1 MVFRMLLAF
10 LIFNQTDHFAKTI
23 GFAWAKAFARWPIFK
38 IVSFLQYLV
47 FFEWFFPQN
56 DSNLTVELFFPC
68 FWHFYIFT
76 LTDHFTRTIA
86 FAWAIAFA
94 RWPIFKIV
102 PLFQYLVFFRSFFF
116 HRSTIMLLLNCF
128 SHVFGIFNF

>member
-1 MVFRMLLAF
+1 MLLAF
-10 LIFNQTDHFAKTI
+10 LIFNQTDHFAKT
-23 GFAWAKAFARWPIFK
+23 KALHGLKPLQDGR
-38 IVSFLQYLV
+38 FLRLSHFSNIWC

-68 FWHFYIFT
+68 FWHFLIFT

-94 RWPIFKIV
+94 RWPIFKNCPTFPI
-102 PLFQYLVFFRSFFF
+102 FGVFSIPFF

-128 SHVFGIFNF
+128 SHVLGIFNF